1 MTMKLKTL
9 KQSKNLLF
17 VEVEGESVGFANL
30 VKEELWNNKNVDEAA
45 YIKEH
50 PYMAEPKIYVKMKGR
65 INPKKAIEKAN
76 KRILV
81 QLKGLEKE
89 FKRALKD

>member
-1 MTMKLKTL
+1 MKLKTL

>member
-1 MTMKLKTL
+1 MKLKTL
-9 KQSKNLLF
+9 KQSKKLLF
-17 VEVEGESVGFANL
+17 VELKGESVGFVNL
-30 VKEELWNNKNVDEAA
+30 IKEELWKDNNIDEAA

-50 PYMAEPKIYVKMKGR
+50 PYMAEPKIYVKIKGR
-65 INPKKAIEKAN
+65 TNPKKVIEKAN

-81 QLKGLEKE
+81 QLKHLEKE